1 MDKAI
6 IIGLLGETQDWA
18 PKKERWDRWRP
29 TVALCM
35 HKDWPVQR
43 FYLLHGA
50 TQAKLSK
57 RLSKDIGKVS
67 PATKV
72 NRVELAEGSE
82 AIHDQFLA
90 LSDKIKSTWV
100 HGNTGQAT
108 IQSQLL
114 SSLINAG
121 KASGLVI
128 TQAPDAKI
136 PSVSGRLL
144 RFPFEGPVKAG
155 QEPKEAEAELPDGLD
170 EFDRFQLAGV
180 LKICQSSPSLSEAGR
195 RLFAQSRQRKAKPND
210 ADRLRKYLA
219 RFKLR
224 FQDLKS
230 S

>member
-1 MDKAI
+1 MDNTI
-6 IIGLLGETQDWA
+6 ITGLLGETQDWA

-35 HKDWPVQR
+35 HKDWSVRR
-43 FYLLHGA
+43 FYLFHQA
-50 TQAKLSK
+50 NQAKLAK

-72 NRVELAEGSE
+72 NRIALAESPA
-82 AIHDQFLA
+82 AIHEQFLT
-90 LSDKIKSTWV
+90 LSEKINPTWV

-114 SSLINAG
+114 SSLINTG

-136 PSVSGRLL
+136 PSISGRLL
-144 RFPFEGPVKAG
+144 RFPFEAPAPSGP
-155 QEPKEAEAELPDGLD
+155 EPKKADLVLPEGLD

-180 LKICQSSPSLSEAGR
+180 LKTCRSSPSLSEAGR

-219 RFKLR
+219 RFGLR
-224 FQDLKS
+224 FQDL
-230 S
+230 

>member
-1 MDKAI
+1 MDNI
-6 IIGLLGETQDWA
+6 IITGLLGETQDWA

-29 TVALCM
+29 TVALFM
-35 HKDWPVQR
+35 HKDWPVGR
-43 FYLLHGA
+43 FYLFHQA
-50 TQAKLSK
+50 NQAKLAK

-72 NRVELAEGSE
+72 NRIALAESPT
-82 AIHDQFLA
+82 AIRDQFQA
-90 LSDKIKSTWV
+90 LSDKINPSWV

-114 SSLINAG
+114 ASLISVG

-128 TQAPDAKI
+128 TQTPDAKN
-136 PSVSGRLL
+136 PSTAGQLL
-144 RFPFEGPVKAG
+144 RFPFEAPAKAA
-155 QEPKEAEAELPDGLD
+155 QEPKEADVELPDGLD

-180 LKICQSSPSLSEAGR
+180 LKTCRSSPSLSEAGR

-224 FQDLKS
+224 FQDL
-230 S
+230 

>member
-1 MDKAI
+1 MDKTI
-6 IIGLLGETQDWA
+6 IVGLLGETQDWA

-57 RLSKDIGKVS
+57 RLSKDIDKKS
-67 PATKV
+67 PATRV
-72 NRVELAEGSE
+72 IRVELAEGPGAME
-82 AIHDQFLA
+82 DQLIA
-90 LSDKIKSTWV
+90 LSKKIKPSWV
-100 HGNTGQAT
+100 HGNTGQAA

-114 SSLINAG
+114 SILINAG

-128 TQAPDAKI
+128 TQAPDAKN
-136 PSVSGRLL
+136 PSTAGQLL
-144 RFPFEGPVKAG
+144 RFPFEGPSKAA
-155 QEPKEAEAELPDGLD
+155 QEPKKAEAELPDGLD
-170 EFDRFQLAGV
+170 EFDRFQLEGV
-180 LKICQSSPSLSEAGR
+180 LKICRSCPSLSEAGR

-219 RFKLR
+219 RFGLR
-224 FQDLKS
+224 FQDLS
-230 S
+230 SS